1 MRGRNPEN
9 RQKMTY
15 LIKMGLS
22 GNPELCRD
30 RISTRQP
37 RICPSWWGISTVIR
51 QPGPKF
57 PRCSR
62 VEIQKVENSAQKV
75 GMATHTT
82 NTTRHPW
89 KRCVGVATPL
99 RGGCPRQAAPDGAY
113 FTLQSHSWAELQPFE
128 NFKNGPKKG
137 RFSAL
142 VTSKPRHGQGWD
154 LRQKLSAPKWP
165 PMMVLS
171 GNAIKKFWV
180 RDTLVDWQWPA
191 LLKHT
196 VLNNFNLQPFP

>member
-1 MRGRNPEN
+1 MSLMQAPVFAQSWKTVFCRSSNFLKLFFFEN
-9 RQKMTY
+9 
-15 LIKMGLS
+15 LG
-22 GNPELCRD
+22 
-30 RISTRQP
+30 
-37 RICPSWWGISTVIR
+37 
-51 QPGPKF
+51 
-57 PRCSR
+57 
-62 VEIQKVENSAQKV
+62 
-75 GMATHTT
+75 
-82 NTTRHPW
+82 
-89 KRCVGVATPL
+89 
-99 RGGCPRQAAPDGAY
+99 QAAPDDAY
-113 FTLQSHSWAELQPFE
+113 FTLQSHFWAELQPFE

-191 LLKHT
+191 LLNPLHCPYVCTVVKIKDTTATKHWQAR
-196 VLNNFNLQPFP
+196 L